1 MKRSISLSELR
12 ESLGEDV
19 IVSSPTASSSGT
31 MRRARSYDNFT
42 SLTPRSGAST
52 PPVTGGKVPMLSEK
66 ELREH
71 FNMPLN
77 EVAKKFGM
85 CTTALKKLCRKYG
98 VMQWPHRK
106 LRSLEK
112 KIASLRAEQRY
123 TTDGHGTLDDEIR
136 KLEQQ
141 REALITGNGEAM
153 DDNWSP
159 NQGDADDDGLE
170 TEQLISGYATPTN
183 LDAKKL
189 EARILARE
197 ALITGN
203 GEAMDDNW
211 SPNQG
216 DADDD
221 GLETEQLI
229 SGYATPTNLD
239 AKKLEAR
246 ILSGHVSKEMPKP
259 SFPRTGSGHSKPLG
273 PGGSSSPADVHNKT
287 LAEENA
293 SLRALSRALM
303 TERQELMS
311 KLSASS
317 AEVANLR
324 NLCNQLQSQ
333 VLMLDR
339 NRGGEEGL
347 DMNGFKTEPQDEFS
361 SNGMHEDNFHD
372 SHRRDDGDAKYFPGR
387 GHAQVHANH
396 GGLQHGREVLSMD
409 HGDNG
414 DMNSLAWMAPDF
426 ELEDLL

>member
-1 MKRSISLSELR
+1 
-12 ESLGEDV
+12 
-19 IVSSPTASSSGT
+19 
-31 MRRARSYDNFT
+31 
-42 SLTPRSGAST
+42 
-52 PPVTGGKVPMLSEK
+52 MLSEK

-189 EARILARE
+189 EARIL
-197 ALITGN
+197 
-203 GEAMDDNW
+203 
-211 SPNQG
+211 
-216 DADDD
+216 
-221 GLETEQLI
+221 
-229 SGYATPTNLD
+229 
-239 AKKLEAR
+239 
-246 ILSGHVSKEMPKP
+246 SKEMPKP